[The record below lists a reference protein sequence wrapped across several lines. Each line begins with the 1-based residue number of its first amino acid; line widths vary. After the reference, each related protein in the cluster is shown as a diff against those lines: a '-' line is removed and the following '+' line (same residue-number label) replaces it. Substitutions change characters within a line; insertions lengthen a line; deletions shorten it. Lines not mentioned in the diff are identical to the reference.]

1 MDVHQFSTNP
11 LIFLG
16 YFIFFDH
23 QSYLKKWHGVFGG
36 FLGVFLK
43 ELFFTQFWAN
53 SPSLVIGSRN
63 SRIPL
68 KCPNKR
74 GLGKQY
80 CPEWMITTVDGWNPE
95 NSPVEGKVVEIP
107 IIYHGFIHP
116 RWCRISA
123 INSIEAGISGNRCW
137 IEISCMDLFSC
148 SPMHPS
154 GSERT

>member
-1 MDVHQFSTNP
+1 MFISFLQILWF
-11 LIFLG
+11 FLG

-80 CPEWMITTVDGWNPE
+80 CPEWMITTVDGLKSGKLTSWGKGSWN
-95 NSPVEGKVVEIP
+95 P

-123 INSIEAGISGNRCW
+123 IKVLKQVFSGNRCW